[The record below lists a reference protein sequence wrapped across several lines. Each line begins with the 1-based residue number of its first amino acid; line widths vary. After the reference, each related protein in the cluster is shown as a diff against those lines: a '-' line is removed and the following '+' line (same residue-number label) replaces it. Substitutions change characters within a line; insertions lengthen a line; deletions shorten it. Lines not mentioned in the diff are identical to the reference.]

1 MITINQDITKK
12 ILLKLQETDTD
23 FYITFSGKRS
33 SKVNGLYLSTSHEII
48 IHNKNF
54 KNNNQL
60 IYTAIHEYSHHI
72 MWCKYHELGKIP
84 GHTNEFWSMMYDLL
98 DRAETQ
104 GLYKKYPGDPAKE
117 EIQML
122 VGEAKKIHER
132 IASLYRELGKTI
144 QNIRKKTEE
153 HDVRLEDI
161 ITRECQIN
169 ARTARMVERAFLY
182 SIDEPLSQDMQ
193 QLITSQKDS
202 IKIHS
207 IIEGAKQGKT
217 IYQVKEHL
225 KTETQK
231 PTNNEN
237 YWRRRSMATLT
248 TLSNLAKASIANSG
262 AAEKIVDIK
271 KVLTQGICHALG
283 KIHQGATVREVLEQ
297 AAIDRKEAIACEV
310 AAKDIERLDDVFNKV
325 ASSEAI
331 KPERRVV
338 GILV

>member
-1 MITINQDITKK
+1 MLTINQDRTKQ
-12 ILLKLQETDTD
+12 ILLQLQETDTD
-23 FYITFSGKRS
+23 FSITFSGKRS
-33 SKVNGLYLSTSHEII
+33 SKVNGLYRWELHEVI

-54 KNNNQL
+54 KNDNQL
-60 IYTAIHEYSHHI
+60 IYTVIHEYSHHI
-72 MWCKYHELGKIP
+72 MWCKYHDIGKVP
-84 GHTNEFWSMMYDLL
+84 GHTNEFWSIMYNLIDK
-98 DRAETQ
+98 AEAQ
-104 GLYKKYPGDPAKE
+104 GLYKKYPSDLAKE
-117 EIQML
+117 EMQTL
-122 VGEAKKIHER
+122 VGKTKKIHEQ

-144 QNIRKKTEE
+144 QDIRKKTEE
-153 HDVRLEDI
+153 YDVRLEDI

-169 ARTARMVERAFLY
+169 VRTARMAEQASVY
-182 SIDEPLSQDMQ
+182 SITEPLSQDIQ

-248 TLSNLAKASIANSG
+248 ALSNLAKASIANSG

-283 KIHQGATVREVLEQ
+283 KIHEGATVCEVLE
-297 AAIDRKEAIACEV
+297 EAEISRETAVVCEV
-310 AAKDIERLDDVFNKV
+310 AEKDIERLEDAFRKI
-325 ASSEAI
+325 ASTEA
-331 KPERRVV
+331 K
-338 GILV
+338 

>member
-1 MITINQDITKK
+1 MLTINQDRTKQ
-12 ILLKLQETDTD
+12 ILLQLQETDTD
-23 FYITFSGKRS
+23 FSITFSGKRS
-33 SKVNGLYLSTSHEII
+33 SKVNGLYRWELHEVI

-54 KNNNQL
+54 KNDNQL

-72 MWCKYHELGKIP
+72 RWCKYHDIGKVP
-84 GHTNEFWSMMYDLL
+84 GHTNEFWSIMYNLIDK
-98 DRAETQ
+98 AEAQ
-104 GLYKKYPGDPAKE
+104 GLYKKYPSDLAKE
-117 EIQML
+117 EMQTL
-122 VGEAKKIHER
+122 VEKTKKIHEQ

-144 QNIRKKTEE
+144 QDIRKKTEE
-153 HDVRLEDI
+153 YDVRLEDI

-169 ARTARMVERAFLY
+169 VRTARMAERASVY
-182 SIDEPLSQDMQ
+182 SIAEPLSQDIQ

-231 PTNNEN
+231 PTNN
-237 YWRRRSMATLT
+237 RSNGL
-248 TLSNLAKASIANSG
+248 LKAVAASK

-283 KIHQGATVREVLEQ
+283 KIHEGATVCEVLE
-297 AAIDRKEAIACEV
+297 EAEISRETAVVCEV
-310 AAKDIERLDDVFNKV
+310 AEKDIERLEDAFRKI
-325 ASSEAI
+325 ASTEA
-331 KPERRVV
+331 K
-338 GILV
+338 

>member
-98 DRAETQ
+98 DRAEAQ
-104 GLYKKYPGDPAKE
+104 GLYTKYPGDLAKE
-117 EIQML
+117 EIQTL

-144 QNIRKKTEE
+144 QNIRKETEE

-169 ARTARMVERAFLY
+169 ARTARMAERAFLY

-193 QLITSQKDS
+193 QLITSQKNGERID
-202 IKIHS
+202 S
-207 IIEGAKQGKT
+207 IIESAKTGKT
-217 IYQVKEHL
+217 IYQVKEHIKPETK
-225 KTETQK
+225 KTTD
-231 PTNNEN
+231 N
-237 YWRRRSMATLT
+237 RSKSPVRPMTA
-248 TLSNLAKASIANSG
+248 SN
-262 AAEKIVDIK
+262 AAEKKADIK
-271 KVLTQGICHALG
+271 KLLTQGICHALG

>member
-72 MWCKYHELGKIP
+72 MWCKYHELGKVP
-84 GHTNEFWSMMYDLL
+84 GHTNEFWSIMYNLIDK
-98 DRAETQ
+98 AEAH
-104 GLYKKYPGDPAKE
+104 GLYKKYPSDLAKE
-117 EIQML
+117 EMQTL
-122 VGEAKKIHER
+122 VGKTKKIHEQ

-144 QNIRKKTEE
+144 QDIRKKTEE
-153 HDVRLEDI
+153 YDVRLEDI

-169 ARTARMVERAFLY
+169 VRTARMAERASVY
-182 SIDEPLSQDMQ
+182 SIAEPLSQDIQ

-231 PTNNEN
+231 PTNN
-237 YWRRRSMATLT
+237 RSNGLLKPVA
-248 TLSNLAKASIANSG
+248 ASK

-283 KIHQGATVREVLEQ
+283 KIHEGATVCEVLE
-297 AAIDRKEAIACEV
+297 EAEISRETAVVCEV
-310 AAKDIERLDDVFNKV
+310 AEKDIERLEDAFRKI
-325 ASSEAI
+325 ASTEA
-331 KPERRVV
+331 K
-338 GILV
+338 